1 MAVGQPQMAEFD
13 HPQQRHTNEC
23 NESMNQSQVPG
34 GNAQPQ
40 HDMMGGVQSQGANTS
55 AASSSSS
62 AMNPS
67 LENHSLAQCDAIGDQ
82 NDQGAHIPAVGPLFS
97 TIDPRLLA
105 IDPMSSSSSAV
116 DPALASRP
124 QQVGPLRPYVQTS
137 EGLQGSGSPCDQQQG
152 LLRVVQLKRRV

>member
-67 LENHSLAQCDAIGDQ
+67 LENHSRATRRDRRPKRPGRTHTRR
-82 NDQGAHIPAVGPLFS
+82 GPAVLHH
-97 TIDPRLLA
+97 R
-105 IDPMSSSSSAV
+105 
-116 DPALASRP
+116 
-124 QQVGPLRPYVQTS
+124 S
-137 EGLQGSGSPCDQQQG
+137 EVA
-152 LLRVVQLKRRV
+152 RH

>member
-1 MAVGQPQMAEFD
+1 
-13 HPQQRHTNEC
+13 
-23 NESMNQSQVPG
+23 
-34 GNAQPQ
+34 
-40 HDMMGGVQSQGANTS
+40 MMGGVQSQGANTS

>member
-1 MAVGQPQMAEFD
+1 
-13 HPQQRHTNEC
+13 
-23 NESMNQSQVPG
+23 
-34 GNAQPQ
+34 
-40 HDMMGGVQSQGANTS
+40 MMGGVQSQGANTS

-67 LENHSLAQCDAIGDQ
+67 LENHSLAQRDAIGDQ

-124 QQVGPLRPYVQTS
+124 QQEVGPLRLYVQTL
-137 EGLQGSGSPCDQQQG
+137 EGLQGSGPPCDQQQG
-152 LLRVVQLKRRV
+152 LYASFSSNNASDTHR